1 MEGSVLSFLKAEWK
15 VSDTCSAHWA
25 SSLLK
30 NKSYNEKYYSITINF
45 LNNILDKCIC
55 WYNLYHV
62 LLDVYEKKLNLI
74 IILQKKFL
82 ILIIILQNWVCK
94 FEKPKTEPNTLS
106 PSTTV
111 LSPYLKFGCVS
122 ARTFYYKLQEIY
134 KKNKVVNYIVN
145 IC

>member
-1 MEGSVLSFLKAEWK
+1 MCMK
-15 VSDTCSAHWA
+15 
-25 SSLLK
+25 K
-30 NKSYNEKYYSITINF
+30 NLI
-45 LNNILDKCIC
+45 
-55 WYNLYHV
+55 
-62 LLDVYEKKLNLI
+62 LI